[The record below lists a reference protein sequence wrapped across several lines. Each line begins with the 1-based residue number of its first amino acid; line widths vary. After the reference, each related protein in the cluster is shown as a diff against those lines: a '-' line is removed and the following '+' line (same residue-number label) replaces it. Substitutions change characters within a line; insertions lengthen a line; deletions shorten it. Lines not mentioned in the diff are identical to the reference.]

1 VAIRVSRVVSP
12 RDFSDRAR
20 IAVANSPS
28 ALARR
33 LLEARAMATDSAV
46 SAAAPPPVPTG
57 PAWRADVLSGF
68 LVFLIAL
75 PLCLGIARA
84 SGFPVLSGLITAIIG
99 GILVTFIG
107 GAPMTIKGPAAGLIV
122 IAVGCITAMTTE
134 AAANGIDATAAGVQ
148 GYRWALAVITVA
160 GAIHAVMGAAKA
172 GKLGDFFPTTVVHG
186 MLAAIGIIIIAKQ
199 AHVMMG
205 IAMPATMEPF
215 MLYAQLPHSLAHMN
229 TTAFIIAVASLAI
242 LYGWLFI
249 KNPTIKKIPA
259 PLVVILVAVPLGYVL
274 GIANVADHTDAATSV
289 HYGGGL
295 VTITGSL
302 LQAITF
308 PDFSHITSPTS
319 LYYIVMFVSVGSIE
333 SLLSAKAIEQLDPL
347 RRPTDLNRDLLGVG
361 IGNTLCGL
369 LGGLPMIAEIVRSSA
384 NLNNGAR
391 TQMANFWHGIFLLA
405 FVAAAPQL
413 IHLIPSAALA
423 AMLVYTGTRL
433 ASPTEF
439 AKTYKVGGEQLIIF
453 VVTAL
458 GCVGVDLLAGV
469 AMGILTKFI
478 IHLVNGAPITSLFS
492 AKPEV
497 KVADDTAT
505 ITLHGAAIFSN
516 YLGIKSKIA
525 AQTAKH
531 VIVDVRDCRLVDH
544 TVMEHIHELEASFE
558 AQGRTITLR
567 GLDEHKSVSDHPMAA
582 RKKTAA
588 AAA

>member
-1 VAIRVSRVVSP
+1 MS
-12 RDFSDRAR
+12 
-20 IAVANSPS
+20 
-28 ALARR
+28 
-33 LLEARAMATDSAV
+33 TDTAP
-46 SAAAPPPVPTG
+46 AAPATASPGSP
-57 PAWRADVLSGF
+57 WRADILSGF

-122 IAVGCITAMTTE
+122 IAVGCISGLTAE
-134 AAANGIDATAAGVQ
+134 AAATGLDATAAGLQ
-148 GYRWALAVITVA
+148 GYRWTLAVITVS
-160 GAIHAVMGAAKA
+160 GAIQALMGAMKA

-186 MLAAIGIIIIAKQ
+186 MLAAIGLIIIAKQ

-205 IAMPATMEPF
+205 IAMPPTLEPIQA
-215 MLYAQLPHSLAHMN
+215 YAALPHSFAHMN
-229 TTAFIIAVASLAI
+229 PTAFAIALASLTI

-249 KNPTIKKIPA
+249 KNPTVKRIPA
-259 PLVVILVAVPLGYVL
+259 PLVVILVAVPLGYFLDISSVT
-274 GIANVADHTDAATSV
+274 DHTDTSTSV

-302 LQAITF
+302 LSAITF
-308 PDFSHITSPTS
+308 PDFSHITNSTS
-319 LYYIVMFVSVGSIE
+319 LYYIAMFVGVGSIE
-333 SLLSAKAIEQLDPL
+333 SLLSAKAIESLDPL

-384 NLNNGAR
+384 NLNNGAQ
-391 TQMANFWHGIFLLA
+391 TKMANFFHGVFLLA

-433 ASPTEF
+433 ASPQEF
-439 AKTYKVGGEQLIIF
+439 ARTYKIGAEQLIIF

-469 AMGILTKFI
+469 AMGIVTKFA
-478 IHLVNGAPITSLFS
+478 IHLINGTPIGGLFS
-492 AKPEV
+492 ARPEV
-497 KVADDTAT
+497 TVSDDTAT

-525 AQTAKH
+525 AQTATH
-531 VIVDVRDCRLVDH
+531 VIVDVSDCKLVDH
-544 TVMEHIHELEASFE
+544 TVMEHIHELEGAYK
-558 AQGRTITLR
+558 AKGRSIAFR
-567 GLDEHKSVSDHPMAA
+567 GLDAHKGLSSHPMAA

-588 AAA
+588 AA